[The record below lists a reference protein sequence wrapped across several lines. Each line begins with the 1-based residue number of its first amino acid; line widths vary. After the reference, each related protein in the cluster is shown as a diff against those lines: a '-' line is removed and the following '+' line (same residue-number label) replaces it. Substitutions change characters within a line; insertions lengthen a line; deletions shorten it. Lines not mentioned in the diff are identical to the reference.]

1 MKPTSSQSS
10 TKKHVM
16 WYKVKELL
24 DKGQSYSQISRNLGL
39 HRSTISKY
47 AMMSEEAFLQSGAY
61 QRDYAHKMDC
71 YEQFVLDELHQCNSY
86 SSRQIEDHL
95 KERYGASAKSI
106 CSKTIFNY
114 VVHIRAKYNIPK
126 TESSPRPYDHLPE
139 LPYGEYGQVD
149 FGEYWMKR
157 VDGHH
162 LKVYFFV
169 LVLSRSR
176 YKYVYFSLQ
185 PFTTASTVYAHE
197 LAFAY
202 MGGKPKKLLYD
213 QDKVLLHDENLGDLI
228 LTKGFRS
235 FVAQQHF
242 EPVFCRK
249 SDPESKGKVE
259 NVVKYVK
266 SNFLMGRVFSNI
278 DALNESALAW
288 LERTGNGSMHYGI
301 YKIPSDE
308 FAIEKPLLQPYYG
321 VPVSPQIEM
330 KEYNVRKDN
339 TISYHCSYYTVP
351 SGTYKNAGTH
361 VLVEELEGKL
371 YIYSKETGKTLAT
384 HPLAEVRGS
393 LVADP
398 NHKTVRGVGI
408 TDKELEIRKYIGD
421 VETLDLFL
429 GGMANDKP
437 RYYSKNLGYLIQR
450 MQEYKV
456 DILREAMLRCLN
468 NKAYNAGMLIQVAET
483 LRTQAGLS
491 KQALP
496 TRLEVPVVL
505 QGISPEKTSIQS
517 FEQYLNYGR

>member
-1 MKPTSSQSS
+1 
-10 TKKHVM
+10 M

-24 DKGQSYSQISRNLGL
+24 ALGQTYSQISRNLGL
-39 HRSTISKY
+39 HRSTVSKY
-47 AMMSEEAFLQSGAY
+47 AVMSEEDFLQSGAY

-71 YEQFVLDELHQCNSY
+71 YEQFVLDELTQCSSY

-95 KERYGASAKSI
+95 KERYGAAVKDI
-106 CSKTIFNY
+106 CSKTVFNY
-114 VVHIRAKYNIPK
+114 VVHIRAKYDIPK
-126 TESSPRPYDHLPE
+126 AEEAPRPYDHLPE

-157 VDGHH
+157 EDGRH
-162 LKVYFFV
+162 LKVYFFAM
-169 LVLSRSR
+169 VLSRSR

-202 MGGKPKKLLYD
+202 MGGRAKKLLYD

-228 LTKGFRS
+228 LTNGFRA

-266 SNFLMGRVFSNI
+266 INFLKGRTFSNI
-278 DALNESALAW
+278 EALNEAGLAW
-288 LERTGNGSMHYGI
+288 LERTGNGSMHSGI
-301 YKIPSDE
+301 YKIPTEE
-308 FAIEKPLLQPYYG
+308 FSIERPLLQPYHG
-321 VPVSPQIEM
+321 TPVAPKIEM

-361 VLVEELEGKL
+361 VLVEEQDEKL
-371 YIYSKETGKTLAT
+371 YIYSKETGKTLAV

-393 LVADP
+393 LIADP
-398 NHKTVRGVGI
+398 NHKTVRGAGI
-408 TDKELEIRKYIGD
+408 TDKELEVRKYIGD
-421 VETLDLFL
+421 VEALDMFL

-437 RYYSKNLGYLIQR
+437 RYYSKNLSYLIQR
-450 MQEYKV
+450 MHEYKA
-456 DILREAMLRCLN
+456 DILQEAMIRCLTS
-468 NKAYNAGMLIQVAET
+468 KAYNAGMLIQAAET
-483 LRTQAGLS
+483 LRVQAGVV
-491 KQALP
+491 KQTPA
-496 TRLEVPVVL
+496 TRLEVPVAIH
-505 QGISPEKTSIQS
+505 GIMPEKTSIQS